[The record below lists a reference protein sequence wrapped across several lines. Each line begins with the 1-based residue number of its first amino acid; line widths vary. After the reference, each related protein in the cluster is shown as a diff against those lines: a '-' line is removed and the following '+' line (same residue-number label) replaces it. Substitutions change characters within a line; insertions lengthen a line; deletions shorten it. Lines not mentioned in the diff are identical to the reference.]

1 MKLAIPLI
9 IPAVVQSSVNFFVN
23 VFLARL
29 NEQAFAAGALV
40 SWLFFILIN
49 LLLGIFN
56 AINILVAHKF
66 GQNDH

>member
-1 MKLAIPLI
+1 MNSIKILKSLTLKNDFNPLLKLAIPLI

-40 SWLFFILIN
+40 SWLFSF
-49 LLLGIFN
+49 
-56 AINILVAHKF
+56 
-66 GQNDH
+66 